1 MYTVYFLGCYYTR
14 SPHLSNLETYFLNL
28 ALHGLASTFVGHER
42 TVDLVRASSLLAIY
56 FYSTGQIAEGYR
68 HSVSGAQLALGIG
81 LHRTCFPEFSG
92 GFHDLVIH
100 TSADMNDRISAFWQ
114 IFMVDTAG
122 LRLPDFRVYYQVPV
136 IIKLELKRL
145 YLQAYVHFI
154 CCKHKR
160 SCPVTARQR
169 RCHFPVRRDHNLT
182 VNIGTESQGG
192 CAIRRSS
199 THLFRSDSLLY

>member
-114 IFMVDTAG
+114 IFMVDTCWSAATG
-122 LRLPDFRVYYQVPV
+122 
-136 IIKLELKRL
+136 
-145 YLQAYVHFI
+145 
-154 CCKHKR
+154 
-160 SCPVTARQR
+160 
-169 RCHFPVRRDHNLT
+169 FP
-182 VNIGTESQGG
+182 
-192 CAIRRSS
+192 
-199 THLFRSDSLLY
+199 SLLSGSGDHKVRIETPLPSSVCSFYLLQTQALMSCDSKTTPMPFPCSARP